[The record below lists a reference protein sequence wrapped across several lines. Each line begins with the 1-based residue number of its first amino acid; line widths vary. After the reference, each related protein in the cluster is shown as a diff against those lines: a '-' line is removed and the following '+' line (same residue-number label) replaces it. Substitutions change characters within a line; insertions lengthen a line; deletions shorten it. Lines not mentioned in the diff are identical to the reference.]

1 MHMFADTDS
10 HNGRPPYE
18 GLGLELPTAAPL
30 TLGELTS
37 LRTKF
42 SKMLLDLAMLV
53 TKRELELMQA
63 QEAAVLAGTVRKI
76 AGELS
81 AAAATWARTSD
92 AIREQWRV

>member
-1 MHMFADTDS
+1 MS
-10 HNGRPPYE
+10 
-18 GLGLELPTAAPL
+18 APL
-30 TLGELTS
+30 TSGELTL

-53 TKRELELMQA
+53 TKRELELMQTH
-63 QEAAVLAGTVRKI
+63 EAAALAGTVRKI

-92 AIREQWRV
+92 AIREQWHV